1 MNSTCPFC
9 KSETK
14 QVELSRLDLRICPHC
29 LATFFPSDKTMAFRR
44 EVFDKT
50 RTMWLLALEKRKADW
65 VEPGESACC
74 IDHGERLV
82 SGNLPDYGFP
92 GKVATCCNMFQLP
105 ASTMAK
111 ILRQMSGSPSD
122 EMLVSSRK
130 KHHFAFIVLLS
141 KLVDKIFGSG
151 DAEDDSFE
159 AIQYNLKFKEI
170 LENGSETE
178 WQNASQS

>member
-14 QVELSRLDLRICPHC
+14 RVELSRLDLRICPHC

-50 RTMWLLALEKRKADW
+50 RAMWLLALERRQGDW
-65 VEPGESACC
+65 VEPDESAGC
-74 IDHGERLV
+74 IDHGVKLV

-105 ASTMAK
+105 ASLMAK
-111 ILRQMSGSPSD
+111 ILRRMSGTLSD
-122 EMLVSSRK
+122 GMLVSAKK

-141 KLVDKIFGSG
+141 RLVDKIFGSG

-170 LENGSETE
+170 LENGSETG

>member
-1 MNSTCPFC
+1 MNSSCPFC

-50 RTMWLLALEKRKADW
+50 RAMWLLALEKRKADW
-65 VEPGESACC
+65 VEPDESARC

-82 SGNLPDYGFP
+82 PGNLPDYGIP
-92 GKVATCCNMFQLP
+92 GKVAVCCNMFQLP

-111 ILRQMSGSPSD
+111 ILRRMAPSD
-122 EMLVSSRK
+122 EMFVSSKK

-170 LENGSETE
+170 LENGSERE
-178 WQNASQS
+178 WRNASQS